1 MQLRFPGGSEGKES
15 ACNAGDLGS
24 IPGLGRFPG
33 EGHGYPLQQSFQ
45 ENSMDRGAWCLQSMG
60 LQRVVHDWATNT
72 HSGTWTFNKKTLPQV
87 SNECSSLRTLLY
99 WTEVLKQKQNTLYSC
114 LLKKPLFA
122 LLLIIS
128 WLLTLRCLF
137 CAQFQGDGWKTALNT
152 CPQSES
158 TVHIQISTFS

>member
-1 MQLRFPGGSEGKES
+1 MAQRVKNLPAMQETWVRSLGCEDSLEKGMATHSSNPSRRIPWTEEPGG
-15 ACNAGDLGS
+15 
-24 IPGLGRFPG
+24 
-33 EGHGYPLQQSFQ
+33 
-45 ENSMDRGAWCLQSMG
+45 LQSMG
-60 LQRVVHDWATNT
+60 LQRVIHDWATNT

>member
-1 MQLRFPGGSEGKES
+1 MAQRVKNLPAMQETWVRSLGCEDSLEKGMATHSSNPSRRIPWTEEPGG
-15 ACNAGDLGS
+15 
-24 IPGLGRFPG
+24 
-33 EGHGYPLQQSFQ
+33 
-45 ENSMDRGAWCLQSMG
+45 LQSMG
-60 LQRVVHDWATNT
+60 LQRVIHDWATNT

-158 TVHIQISTFS
+158 TVHI

>member
-1 MQLRFPGGSEGKES
+1 MAQRVKNPPAMQETWVRSLGCEDSLKKGMATHSSNPSRRIPWTEEPGG
-15 ACNAGDLGS
+15 
-24 IPGLGRFPG
+24 
-33 EGHGYPLQQSFQ
+33 
-45 ENSMDRGAWCLQSMG
+45 LQSMG
-60 LQRVVHDWATNT
+60 LQRVIHDWATNT

>member
-1 MQLRFPGGSEGKES
+1 MAQRVKNLPAMQETWVRSLGCEDSLEKGMATHSSNPSRRIPWTEEPGG
-15 ACNAGDLGS
+15 
-24 IPGLGRFPG
+24 
-33 EGHGYPLQQSFQ
+33 
-45 ENSMDRGAWCLQSMG
+45 LQSMG
-60 LQRVVHDWATNT
+60 LQRVIHDWATNT

-128 WLLTLRCLF
+128 LLLTLRCLF
-137 CAQFQGDGWKTALNT
+137 CAQFHGDGWKTALNT